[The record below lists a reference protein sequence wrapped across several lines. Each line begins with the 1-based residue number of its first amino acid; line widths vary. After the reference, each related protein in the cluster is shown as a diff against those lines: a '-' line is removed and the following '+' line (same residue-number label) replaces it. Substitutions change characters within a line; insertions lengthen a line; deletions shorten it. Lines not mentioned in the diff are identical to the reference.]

1 MQKVKPI
8 IKVLR
13 TIQKSIEVK
22 EKEDK
27 LFSGQK
33 RVQRSTEFQW
43 IFLFTQK
50 VVLKA

>member
-22 EKEDK
+22 VKEDK
-27 LFSGQK
+27 LFSGQIYSK
-33 RVQRSTEFQW
+33 GPP
-43 IFLFTQK
+43 IFGGFFFL
-50 VVLKA
+50 